1 MKKSFVTKTL
11 LISLLLIFMVM
22 NISAEV
28 KLMKRSPKAIKSVV
42 KVELKS
48 QAKYYVGVCPVKVKM
63 TGIITVS
70 KAMSVKYFFKKSD
83 NTQSRLTPLVF
94 SRAGSREIPFS
105 WSLSKDC
112 QAWVQLVVK
121 TGTSEIKSGKIEF
134 KVDCDE
140 RKILKKQVAKINW
153 SMMKK
158 PVLKSRVEFKVAN
171 EKLTKLPGNV
181 GIMPDLLIDAL
192 MVIPPKIYHYEQQ
205 LRIYMRVGNQGVKK
219 ANACKLTL
227 TFIASVPHP
236 VEGKIF
242 DHVYNV
248 PALPPGETVYGIKVF
263 HHFWPGEWRIVVL
276 VDSTGLVAES
286 DENNNFDAKII
297 KVIY

>member
-11 LISLLLIFMVM
+11 LISILLIFIVT

-28 KLMKRSPKAIKSVV
+28 KLMKRSPKVIKSVV

-70 KAMSVKYFFKKSD
+70 KAMSVKYFFKRSD

-121 TGTSEIKSGKIEF
+121 TGTSEIKSEKIEF
-134 KVDCDE
+134 TVDCDE

-153 SMMKK
+153 SIMKK
-158 PVLKSRVEFKVAN
+158 PILKSRVEFKVDIS
-171 EKLTKLPGNV
+171 KLKVIKKLV
-181 GIMPDLLIDAL
+181 DLTIVDLHLIP
-192 MVIPPKIYHYEQQ
+192 MKIYHYEQP
-205 LRIYMRVGNQGVKK
+205 LRIFMKVGNQGV
-219 ANACKLTL
+219 ASSSACKLKL

-236 VEGKIF
+236 VEGKVF
-242 DHVYNV
+242 DHMYNI
-248 PALPPGETVYGIKVF
+248 PALPPGGTVTGLKIF
-263 HHFWPGEWRIVVL
+263 HHFWPGEWRIVVH
-276 VDSTGLVAES
+276 VDPTGLVAES